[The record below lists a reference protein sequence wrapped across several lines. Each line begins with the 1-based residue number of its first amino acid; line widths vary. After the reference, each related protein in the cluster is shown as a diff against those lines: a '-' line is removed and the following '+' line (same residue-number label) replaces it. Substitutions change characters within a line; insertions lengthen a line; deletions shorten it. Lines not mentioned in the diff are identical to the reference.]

1 MTIVQKLL
9 RLTFVSNL
17 HRQLVCATV
26 LLCALCVLP
35 SANYAQKD
43 EVGPT
48 KPVIV
53 VNPPSQPVPVTG
65 TISGSV
71 NIANTPTVN
80 AKQSGLWDVGIVGT
94 PTVKLDPGSNTVQFA
109 PRSTTVLF
117 DSNRQSFPADFDRR
131 QQFGPINIAAYSKVR
146 VLVAQFGGTGL
157 SGTPIQVFVSTKVL
171 SGTLTLDVFDVTGTT
186 SKVYE
191 VAGTELTITL
201 GLSSGNYLTQVVVF
215 GN

>member
-1 MTIVQKLL
+1 MTKIHKLL
-9 RLTFVSNL
+9 RLTVVQKL
-17 HRQLVCATV
+17 QRHLGCATF
-26 LLCALCVLP
+26 LITALCILP
-35 SANYAQKD
+35 FASYAQD
-43 EVGPT
+43 NGVGPT

-53 VNPPSQPVPVTG
+53 VNPASQPVPVTG

-80 AKQSGLWDVGIVGT
+80 AQQSGLWNVGIVGT
-94 PTVKLDPGSNTVQFA
+94 PTVKLDPSSNTVQFA

-131 QQFGPINIAAYSKVR
+131 QQFGPINIAAYSNVR

-157 SGTPIQVFVSTKVL
+157 SNIPIQVFVSTKVL
-171 SGTLTLDVFDVTGTT
+171 SGTLPLDVFDVTGTT

-201 GLSSGNYLTQVVVF
+201 GLASGNYLTQVVVF

>member
-1 MTIVQKLL
+1 MTFVRKLL
-9 RLTFVSNL
+9 RLTLVGNL
-17 HRQLVCATV
+17 QRLLGCAT
-26 LLCALCVLP
+26 LLASALCILP
-35 SANYAQKD
+35 SASYAQKD
-43 EVGPT
+43 EVGPI

-71 NIANTPTVN
+71 NIANTPTVS
-80 AKQSGLWDVGIVGT
+80 AKQSGLWNVGIVGT
-94 PTVKLDPGSNTVQFA
+94 PTVKLDPNNNTVQFA
-109 PRSTTVLF
+109 PRGTAVLF
-117 DSNRQSFPADFDRR
+117 DSNRQLFPADFDRR
-131 QQFGPINIAAYSKVR
+131 QQFGPINIAAYSNVR
-146 VLVAQFGGTGL
+146 VLVAQFGGSGL

-171 SGTLTLDVFDVTGTT
+171 SGTLSLDVFDVTGTT

-201 GLSSGNYLTQVVVF
+201 GLASGNYLTQVVVF